1 MSSEESGVSQ
11 TVAVLEMGQHLEART
26 IDALFLNRKPLE
38 VRYYFEDRGTEEPL
52 IIIDVD
58 SLRPIFKDVH
68 RTTTKCFK
76 PLDEISAFVRDNI
89 QFNKCSNYQYA
100 ECVCHLLESRT
111 DPEFPD
117 LEMFPPSDCSLGH
130 FHHACSSCVNLW
142 LNEYLRVLILLRESK
157 PLFAKAAREIC
168 SRVNLFDDFG
178 EFYNRESPEFYLRV
192 AQRWTVSDYLLDRVI
207 DTVPF

>member
-111 DPEFPD
+111 DDPEFPE
-117 LEMFPPSDCSLGH
+117 LEGLPPNDCPLGH
-130 FHHACSSCVNLW
+130 FHHACSSCVNRW

-157 PLFAKAAREIC
+157 PFFAKAAKEIC
-168 SRVNLFDDFG
+168 SRVYQTDK
-178 EFYNRESPEFYLRV
+178 FYEDHNQDCPEFYLRT
-192 AQRWTVSDYLLDRVI
+192 AQRWTTLEYALDEMFVQ
-207 DTVPF
+207 